1 MASDIDWTKLLAAIK
16 VVESKGDV
24 NAKGDGG
31 RSIGA
36 YQISA
41 GYYED
46 AVKFNPSLAEGKS
59 YQNVAGSESSA
70 AYAEDVIKSY
80 MGRYATEARLGHKP
94 TAEDIARIHNGGPN
108 GYKKDSTL
116 GYWKKV
122 EKLM

>member
-16 VVESKGDV
+16 QVESNGNEDAV
-24 NAKGDGG
+24 GDGG

-36 YQISA
+36 YQISTR
-41 GYYED
+41 YYGD
-46 AVKFNPSLAEGKS
+46 AVEFNPSLAEGKS
-59 YQNVAGSESSA
+59 YQDVAGEGSS
-70 AYAEDVIKSY
+70 AYAEEVIKSY
-80 MGRYATEARLGHKP
+80 MDRYATEARLGHKP

-122 EKLM
+122 EKHM